1 MIAIEEIAEVIR
13 KHATQVVKPVVD
25 EDSRRPAEVQEKE
38 NNVRLLVEPAKALKR
53 FEKASEVKPYFN
65 LYALDSSSRALDT
78 PYFFIAIATGT
89 LVNRFTGKTI
99 DCPPVSLLQGSL
111 KDSCR
116 FLSVIPNF
124 ESSVEFEDRFSNL
137 LFTKNIIGE
146 KYDHSYNKYVLLD
159 ETRLL
164 VESHLLI
171 QGMSKGLLDES
182 IILIDG
188 PLIYPSFFESSIS
201 GHTSR
206 IDSYKASI
214 EAINEERVSVWKDL
228 RKRRS
233 RVVGIVKRLYRS
245 YYLSACDPLEIGVSN
260 LNDEAYLSAVSR
272 RFSIEEGLKPY
283 LLGPLKIESKVK
295 EVKVERI
302 AWYLGIPR
310 RSFSSR
316 TPLTNYTHYR
326 VETVADSVLDET
338 VLLPVI
344 YDSLSTGTI
353 LPISIMIADY
363 RARKLSSII
372 SHYLVYSMG
381 LGEASVYQY
390 LSI

>member
-338 VLLPVI
+338 VLSPVI

>member
-38 NNVRLLVEPAKALKR
+38 NNVRLLVEPAKALKP
-53 FEKASEVKPYFN
+53 FEKASEVRPYFN

-206 IDSYKASI
+206 IDSYKATI

-245 YYLSACDPLEIGVSN
+245 YYLSACDPLEIGFSN

-338 VLLPVI
+338 VLSPVI

>member
-1 MIAIEEIAEVIR
+1 
-13 KHATQVVKPVVD
+13 
-25 EDSRRPAEVQEKE
+25 
-38 NNVRLLVEPAKALKR
+38 
-53 FEKASEVKPYFN
+53 
-65 LYALDSSSRALDT
+65 
-78 PYFFIAIATGT
+78 
-89 LVNRFTGKTI
+89 
-99 DCPPVSLLQGSL
+99 
-111 KDSCR
+111 
-116 FLSVIPNF
+116 NF

>member
-260 LNDEAYLSAVSR
+260 LNDETYLSAVSR

-283 LLGPLKIESKVK
+283 LLGPLKIESKLK

>member
-38 NNVRLLVEPAKALKR
+38 NNVRLLVEPAKALKP
-53 FEKASEVKPYFN
+53 FEKASEVRPYFN

-338 VLLPVI
+338 VLSPVI

>member
-38 NNVRLLVEPAKALKR
+38 NNVRLLVEPAKALKP
-53 FEKASEVKPYFN
+53 FEKASEVRPYFN

-146 KYDHSYNKYVLLD
+146 KYDHLYNKYVLLD

-245 YYLSACDPLEIGVSN
+245 YYLSACDPLEIGFSN

-338 VLLPVI
+338 VLSPVI